1 MPKQPE
7 KITFSTELSAE
18 GKAMNEAFKTAT
30 KRASKQAFARHKTI
44 LVEQDGWLVR
54 MRKDGRIW
62 RRVKPLQPVLLPK
75 R

>member
-1 MPKQPE
+1 MPKQ
-7 KITFSTELSAE
+7 
-18 GKAMNEAFKTAT
+18 
-30 KRASKQAFARHKTI
+30 QAFARHKTI